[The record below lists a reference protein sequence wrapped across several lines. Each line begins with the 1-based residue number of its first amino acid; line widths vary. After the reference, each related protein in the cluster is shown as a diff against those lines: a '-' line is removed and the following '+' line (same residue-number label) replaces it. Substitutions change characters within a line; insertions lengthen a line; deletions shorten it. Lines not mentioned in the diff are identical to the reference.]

1 MAKEYQLVTTLPGMT
16 MQVVRRTEDNAFIPF
31 DEGNRDYQE
40 YKQWLEAGNEPDSPG
55 ETA

>member
-1 MAKEYQLVTTLPGMT
+1 MAKEYQLITTLPGMT
-16 MQVVRRTEDNAFIPF
+16 MQVVKRVADNAFIPF

-40 YKQWLEAGNEPDSPG
+40 YKQWLADGNEPDPPG

>member
-16 MQVVRRTEDNAFIPF
+16 MQLVRRTEDNAFIPF
-31 DEGNRDYQE
+31 DEGNRDFQE